1 MCLKAVGQ
9 LLDTRKEN
17 IPEKQCIL
25 DALAITM
32 TSNSCNFM
40 GKYFTQVDGAT
51 IGGPE
56 SASVTDIYGAVFIDS
71 KIEENIINENEDWK
85 WYIDDSFSISLL
97 TSKEREI
104 EKTEWMNNN
113 IVKDTIK
120 FTMECSQDEMIFLD
134 TKIIA
139 TPISD
144 KQVVITTDMY
154 SKKTDTHQ
162 YLNPNS
168 CHPKNQTKSI
178 PIGVADRI
186 RRNCSDNVIND
197 VTYRER
203 LIEYKA
209 YLMKS
214 GHSEKDIDNGFC
226 NRLSINRRETLKKK
240 SNKKQNNKIKFITE
254 YEPSLPDIYTV
265 WRKNRH
271 LLKNNE
277 ELKNIFEN
285 DIKDFQLVYR
295 KGGKNIKEWLCSANI
310 NTIDYSNA
318 VHYGCYS
325 CGRNC
330 IDCKYLK
337 DKGENYYSHVTM
349 CRYKIRQ
356 NVNCQSRN
364 VIYLVTC
371 KRCKKQGVGETINFK
386 SRMANYRSCIKNKK
400 VSCNIDKHFI
410 EEDNHSLEDFD
421 VQIIVQLENV
431 PCNKDQAR
439 KRRKQFEGYWQI
451 TLCTL
456 APYGLNSINEL
467 EANLKWND
475 KNIFYPMQD
484 Q

>member
-85 WYIDDSFSISLL
+85 RYRDDSFSISLQ

-113 IVKDTIK
+113 IVKDKIK

-168 CHPKNQTKSI
+168 CHPKN
-178 PIGVADRI
+178 
-186 RRNCSDNVIND
+186 
-197 VTYRER
+197 
-203 LIEYKA
+203 
-209 YLMKS
+209 
-214 GHSEKDIDNGFC
+214 
-226 NRLSINRRETLKKK
+226 
-240 SNKKQNNKIKFITE
+240 
-254 YEPSLPDIYTV
+254 
-265 WRKNRH
+265 
-271 LLKNNE
+271 
-277 ELKNIFEN
+277 
-285 DIKDFQLVYR
+285 
-295 KGGKNIKEWLCSANI
+295 
-310 NTIDYSNA
+310 
-318 VHYGCYS
+318 
-325 CGRNC
+325 
-330 IDCKYLK
+330 
-337 DKGENYYSHVTM
+337 
-349 CRYKIRQ
+349 
-356 NVNCQSRN
+356 
-364 VIYLVTC
+364 
-371 KRCKKQGVGETINFK
+371 
-386 SRMANYRSCIKNKK
+386 
-400 VSCNIDKHFI
+400 
-410 EEDNHSLEDFD
+410 
-421 VQIIVQLENV
+421 
-431 PCNKDQAR
+431 
-439 KRRKQFEGYWQI
+439 
-451 TLCTL
+451 
-456 APYGLNSINEL
+456 
-467 EANLKWND
+467 
-475 KNIFYPMQD
+475 
-484 Q
+484 

>member
-1 MCLKAVGQ
+1 MNYYPSCRTEMCLKAVGQ

-56 SASVTDIYGAVFIDS
+56 SARYR
-71 KIEENIINENEDWK
+71 
-85 WYIDDSFSISLL
+85 DDSFSISLQ

-104 EKTEWMNNN
+104 EKTEWMNSN
-113 IVKDTIK
+113 IVKDKIK

-168 CHPKNQTKSI
+168 CHPKNQTKSM

-186 RRNCSDNVIND
+186 RCNCSDNVVND

-214 GHSEKDIDNGFC
+214 GHSEKDIDNAFC

-254 YEPSLPDIYTV
+254 HEPSLPDIYTV
-265 WRKNRH
+265 
-271 LLKNNE
+271 
-277 ELKNIFEN
+277 
-285 DIKDFQLVYR
+285 
-295 KGGKNIKEWLCSANI
+295 
-310 NTIDYSNA
+310 
-318 VHYGCYS
+318 
-325 CGRNC
+325 
-330 IDCKYLK
+330 
-337 DKGENYYSHVTM
+337 
-349 CRYKIRQ
+349 
-356 NVNCQSRN
+356 
-364 VIYLVTC
+364 
-371 KRCKKQGVGETINFK
+371 
-386 SRMANYRSCIKNKK
+386 
-400 VSCNIDKHFI
+400 
-410 EEDNHSLEDFD
+410 
-421 VQIIVQLENV
+421 
-431 PCNKDQAR
+431 
-439 KRRKQFEGYWQI
+439 
-451 TLCTL
+451 
-456 APYGLNSINEL
+456 
-467 EANLKWND
+467 
-475 KNIFYPMQD
+475 
-484 Q
+484 

>member
-1 MCLKAVGQ
+1 
-9 LLDTRKEN
+9 
-17 IPEKQCIL
+17 
-25 DALAITM
+25 
-32 TSNSCNFM
+32 M

-85 WYIDDSFSISLL
+85 RYRDHSFSISLQ

-113 IVKDTIK
+113 IVKDKIK

-178 PIGVADRI
+178 PIGVADTI
-186 RRNCSDNVIND
+186 RRNCSDNVVND

-214 GHSEKDIDNGFC
+214 GHSEKDIDNTFC

-240 SNKKQNNKIKFITE
+240 SNKKQNNKIKFTTE
-254 YEPSLPDIYTV
+254 YEPSLPDIYT
-265 WRKNRH
+265 
-271 LLKNNE
+271 
-277 ELKNIFEN
+277 
-285 DIKDFQLVYR
+285 D
-295 KGGKNIKEWLCSANI
+295 
-310 NTIDYSNA
+310 
-318 VHYGCYS
+318 
-325 CGRNC
+325 
-330 IDCKYLK
+330 
-337 DKGENYYSHVTM
+337 GEKTG
-349 CRYKIRQ
+349 
-356 NVNCQSRN
+356 
-364 VIYLVTC
+364 T
-371 KRCKKQGVGETINFK
+371 F
-386 SRMANYRSCIKNKK
+386 
-400 VSCNIDKHFI
+400 
-410 EEDNHSLEDFD
+410 
-421 VQIIVQLENV
+421 
-431 PCNKDQAR
+431 
-439 KRRKQFEGYWQI
+439 
-451 TLCTL
+451 
-456 APYGLNSINEL
+456 
-467 EANLKWND
+467 
-475 KNIFYPMQD
+475 
-484 Q
+484 

>member
-56 SASVTDIYGAVFIDS
+56 SASVIDIYEAVFIDS

-85 WYIDDSFSISLL
+85 QYRDGSFSISLQ

-113 IVKDTIK
+113 IVKDKIK
-120 FTMECSQDEMIFLD
+120 FTMEFSQDEMIFLD

-139 TPISD
+139 IPISD

-168 CHPKNQTKSI
+168 CHPNNQTKSSI
-178 PIGVADRI
+178 PIAVADRI
-186 RRNCSDNVIND
+186 RRNCSDNVVND

-214 GHSEKDIDNGFC
+214 RHSEKDTDNAFC

-254 YEPSLPDIYTV
+254 YEPPLPDIYTV

-277 ELKNIFEN
+277 ELKNIFKN

-295 KGGKNIKEWLCSANI
+295 KGAKSIKEWLCSANI
-310 NTIDYSNA
+310 NTIDYSNV

-325 CGRNC
+325 SGRNC

-337 DKGENYYSHVTM
+337 DKGEYYYSHVTKR
-349 CRYKIRQ
+349 RYKIRQ
-356 NVNCQSRN
+356 NVTCQSRN

-371 KRCKKQGVGETINFK
+371 KKFKKEGVGETINFK

-400 VSCNIDKHFI
+400 LSCNIDKHFI

-431 PCNKDQAR
+431 PCNKDQAT
-439 KRRKQFEGYWQI
+439 KHRKQFEGY
-451 TLCTL
+451 
-456 APYGLNSINEL
+456 
-467 EANLKWND
+467 
-475 KNIFYPMQD
+475 
-484 Q
+484 